1 MSAAR
6 RPNPLAR
13 ELGYSLIELMVAILI
28 ALFLIAGVL
37 TVEQSVHDS
46 YADRTGLSR
55 LDDDERFTMT
65 LLTEIVQSAG
75 YYPNPV
81 FTSIASASPSVPA
94 TTAPNGDALTF
105 NQGQSVYGLHKTT
118 SVGGTTYSL
127 DSVAIR
133 YMTASNDGIPVC
145 DGTSNT
151 SGNNVV
157 YTNYFYIET
166 QPNPNPNG
174 APISYLYCALETGN
188 TWATNAVQLVKNVEY
203 MQIWYGLHT
212 QTGTPGDNYVDT
224 YVPAGNMTTTDWS
237 EVTSVR
243 IAVTFVNPLQVNG
256 VAGQNAVTFT
266 KVIDVMGRVGGA

>member
-6 RPNPLAR
+6 PPNPLAR
-13 ELGYSLIELMVAILI
+13 QLGYSLIELMVAILI

-46 YADRTGLSR
+46 YADRSGLSR
-55 LDDDERFTMT
+55 LDDDERFTMS

-81 FTSIASASPSVPA
+81 FTSIATASPSVS
-94 TTAPNGDALTF
+94 TTATNGDALVF
-105 NQGQSVYGLHKTT
+105 QQGQSVYGLHKTT
-118 SVGGTTYSL
+118 SVNGTTYDL

-133 YMTASNDGIPVC
+133 YMTAGNDGIPVC

-151 SGNNVV
+151 SGTDVV

-224 YVPAGNMTTTDWS
+224 YVPAADMTTTDWS
-237 EVTSVR
+237 EVTTVR

-256 VAGQNAVTFT
+256 EAGQSAVTFT